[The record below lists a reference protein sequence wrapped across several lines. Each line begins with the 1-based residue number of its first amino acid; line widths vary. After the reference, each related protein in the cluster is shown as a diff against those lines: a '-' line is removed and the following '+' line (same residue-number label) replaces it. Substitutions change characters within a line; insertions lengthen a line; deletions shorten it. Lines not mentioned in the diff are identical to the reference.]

1 MTRAELARI
10 KQSIA
15 PLQEDHSRVERKKE
29 LKAKSEERLKHWPN
43 TLEALRL
50 KKESF
55 MKDREGD
62 AEAKRQEVDREEAE
76 IRRNARLEAIRK
88 ANDLIYAQTDKMKQF
103 KSQKLYADVIGTRFE
118 QADFKRKVKEDDK
131 VKDVVF
137 HEHILKEV
145 ARLEAIEKGKLEK
158 TKQTVDAIKISRFA
172 QLDDVRRRKAE
183 IVEKELSDGIKSRDK
198 AQTELETELQVFEE
212 RKKVASANNMRMLKA
227 NADLKDIRNKRIEE
241 ERLEE
246 MAREAQVEGI
256 EGRKIALK
264 RLERERFERSQLTRQ
279 KLIDAA
285 VEQLAHKTGHA
296 AAILE
301 KQVQDMKDKEDQRMA
316 AKTAMLAAD
325 YENTVA
331 SRTAQVVKKQK
342 EAAAMRIEDDRL
354 VEKWRKENEDGIQAA
369 KDKAVAA
376 RVETIRIKSMQKT
389 DGEAVNRKKQEDKL
403 REVEQTRFLQ
413 TIDTGDEGRFVEIC
427 RAEIE
432 RNIKMGKP
440 VYTLLRAL
448 EFSAPPLLPARTI
461 PLNGR
466 KDADKD

>member
-1 MTRAELARI
+1 
-10 KQSIA
+10 
-15 PLQEDHSRVERKKE
+15 
-29 LKAKSEERLKHWPN
+29 
-43 TLEALRL
+43 
-50 KKESF
+50 
-55 MKDREGD
+55 
-62 AEAKRQEVDREEAE
+62 
-76 IRRNARLEAIRK
+76 
-88 ANDLIYAQTDKMKQF
+88 MKQF

-131 VKDVVF
+131 EKDVVF

-158 TKQTVDAIKISRFA
+158 TKQTVDAIKVSRFA

-183 IVEKELSDGIKSRDK
+183 IVEKELGDGIKSRDK
-198 AQTELETELQVFEE
+198 AQTELETELRVHEE
-212 RKKVASANNMRMLKA
+212 RKKIASANNMRMLKA

-316 AKTAMLAAD
+316 AKAAMLAAD

-376 RVETIRIKSMQKT
+376 RGETIRIKSMQKT